1 MTSAATP
8 VGSPINSDAFLIA
21 TRCEWKSSQ
30 LTENKGERP
39 ILIETIS
46 GGRPTCANR
55 IFSLG
60 GSPLLQQGGAGLQSS
75 GRAFVHKMGF
85 SPTTKKALVH
95 SPTACAGSP
104 AQSPHYGVDVRAF
117 FQPFNFQLLTPNF
130 RQAKKRLIATLPNS
144 KFELTHWNRSHL
156 TFSNRNK
163 NTLCWLQ
170 VLFTPRAP
178 LCGGRRVG
186 ATAKPLQLPPNL
198 HRLVRSVQEPPG
210 AMTEKGQ
217 FSVGNIRFGRNAPLF
232 LIAGPCVIESEGH
245 AMTMAEKLGAV
256 ASDLGMPLIFK
267 ASYDKA
273 NRSSVSSYRG
283 PGLKDGLKIL
293 AKIKRRTGLPILT
306 DVHEVSHV
314 GPAAE
319 VCDILQVPAFLS
331 RQTDLL
337 LAVGRSGRVVNLKK
351 GQFLSPWEMGN
362 AAEKVAS
369 TGNEKIILTERG
381 SSFGYQNLVVDMRS
395 FPIMRKLGYPV
406 VFDVTHSVQLPGG
419 EGKSSGGQPEFIE
432 PLARAGAAVGVD
444 GLFLEV
450 HDNPAKALSDGTNA
464 LPLDQFRPLLEKI
477 KQLAALVRK
486 WDSPRKDK

>member
-1 MTSAATP
+1 MTAHEFNREKFRNARICQHAYGMMF
-8 VGSPINSDAFLIA
+8 GS
-21 TRCEWKSSQ
+21 
-30 LTENKGERP
+30 G
-39 ILIETIS
+39 
-46 GGRPTCANR
+46 
-55 IFSLG
+55 
-60 GSPLLQQGGAGLQSS
+60 
-75 GRAFVHKMGF
+75 
-85 SPTTKKALVH
+85 
-95 SPTACAGSP
+95 
-104 AQSPHYGVDVRAF
+104 
-117 FQPFNFQLLTPNF
+117 
-130 RQAKKRLIATLPNS
+130 AKKRLIATLP
-144 KFELTHWNRSHL
+144 KLEFELTNWDHNLL

-163 NTLCWLQ
+163 KPLCRFPS
-170 VLFTPRAP
+170 LFTLRAP
-178 LCGGRRVG
+178 LRGGRRVG
-186 ATAKPLQLPPNL
+186 DTAKALQSPPNL
-198 HRLVRSVQEPPG
+198 HRLVRSVQEPPR

-217 FSVGNIRFGRNAPLF
+217 FSIGKIRFGKGAPVF

-245 AMTMAEKLGAV
+245 AMSMAERLGAV
-256 ASDLGMPLIFK
+256 ASELGIPLIFK

-273 NRSSVSSYRG
+273 NRSSVSSFRG

-293 AKIKRRTGLPILT
+293 AKIKKRTGLPILT

-314 GPAAE
+314 APAAD

-337 LAVGRSGRVVNLKK
+337 VAVGKSGRVANLKK

-362 AAEKVAS
+362 AAEKVAG

-432 PLARAGAAVGVD
+432 PLARAGTAAGVD
-444 GLFLEV
+444 GIFLEV

-464 LPLDQFRPLLEKI
+464 LPLNQFRPLLEKI
-477 KQLAALVRK
+477 KQLYALVRE
-486 WDSPRKDK
+486 WESPRES